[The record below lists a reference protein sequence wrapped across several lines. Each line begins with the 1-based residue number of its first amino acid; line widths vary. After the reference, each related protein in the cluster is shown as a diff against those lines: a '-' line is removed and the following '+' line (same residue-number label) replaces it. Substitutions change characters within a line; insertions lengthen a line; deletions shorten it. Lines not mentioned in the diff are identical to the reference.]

1 MSGSARLEHTVLLL
15 GRLNIFPRWKP
26 LAHTILKEATADD
39 GVSGGEESISRP
51 HAVCIHVWTVIR
63 ILREAC

>member
-39 GVSGGEESISRP
+39 GVSGGGRKHFPTPCSVHSC
-51 HAVCIHVWTVIR
+51 VDSYTDSV
-63 ILREAC
+63 